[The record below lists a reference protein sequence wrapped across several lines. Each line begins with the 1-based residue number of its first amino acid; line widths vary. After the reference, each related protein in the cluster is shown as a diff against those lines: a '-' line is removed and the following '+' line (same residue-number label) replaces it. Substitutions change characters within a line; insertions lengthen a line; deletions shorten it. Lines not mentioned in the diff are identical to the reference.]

1 MTGRRSPSSTC
12 CVAAPPSRLISQI
25 GPTGDDYF
33 GPGARDTEYM
43 EPGSSHKRTAA
54 VSVSY

>member
-1 MTGRRSPSSTC
+1 MTGQRSPSSTC
-12 CVAAPPSRLISQI
+12 HASPSRLISQI

-43 EPGSSHKRTAA
+43 EPGSSHTRTAA